1 MALCLILALS
11 LLDAG
16 QADEIDRIRE
26 KAEELASKVRSA
38 WYETLGVGKDPEIER
53 AHKDYAYLL
62 GKKKISQMQE
72 LVEKAGN
79 PAERSLREKSLRFL
93 QDRTVWSRVAPTL
106 DNYLE
111 YDGTANIQADKE
123 KIYLRRFWQQLAQT
137 PDRNQRRILY
147 LAAGELVTNAN
158 VYLLNIE
165 IDLHSA
171 SEDLGLGNYYHFLAE
186 TEGWN
191 LDEMESLAQQILEET
206 QDEYEPLLEKMCM
219 SALDQELRRVR
230 AYDVPILLSKTKFD
244 DAFSEDKIEEL
255 AEKTLKD
262 IGIDLGDQR
271 YLRFDFKD
279 REGKDPDA
287 HCFPVDNDRNTRI
300 TMIAD
305 GGLDDCRDFLR
316 CLGESQFYYNIDSS
330 LPFEQRFLGNPI
342 VPMVFG
348 ELMTHLLEESA
359 WLQKRC
365 SNISQDQHAEFAE
378 TLRFLKLYDL
388 REAAGRYLFQR
399 KIQEDTGVSGKE
411 YREQMEAATLIPQT
425 GNEEAF
431 YLMSNDRFLSGGKLV
446 AAVMEPHLRKKLV
459 ESFGEDWYHNK
470 KVGGYL
476 RNIAS
481 RGFSRTPEDWAA
493 EWGVTGMDPV
503 LLLAELGGAV
513 ESGEAG
519 N

>member
-1 MALCLILALS
+1 
-11 LLDAG
+11 
-16 QADEIDRIRE
+16 
-26 KAEELASKVRSA
+26 V
-38 WYETLGVGKDPEIER
+38 
-53 AHKDYAYLL
+53 
-62 GKKKISQMQE
+62 
-72 LVEKAGN
+72 
-79 PAERSLREKSLRFL
+79 
-93 QDRTVWSRVAPTL
+93 
-106 DNYLE
+106 DNFLE
-111 YDGTANIQADKE
+111 YDGTANIQAGDQ

-165 IDLHSA
+165 IDLHKA
-171 SEDLGLGNYYHFLAE
+171 SEELGLGNYYHFLAE

-191 LDEMESLAQQILEET
+191 LDEMESLAQQILDET
-206 QDEYEPLLEKMCM
+206 QDEYEPLLEKM
-219 SALDQELRRVR
+219 SKNALDQELRRVR
-230 AYDVPILLSKTKFD
+230 AYDVPILLSTTKFD
-244 DAFSEDKIEEL
+244 DAFTV
-255 AEKTLKD
+255 EKLEGLGGKALGDMGIKLK
-262 IGIDLGDQR
+262 DQR
-271 YLRFDFKD
+271 YLRFDLKD

-287 HCFPVDNDRNTRI
+287 HCFPIDNDRNTRI

-316 CLGESQFYYNIDSS
+316 CLGEAEFYYNIDSS

-348 ELMTHLLEESA
+348 ELMAHLLEEPV

-365 SNISQDQHAEFAE
+365 SDISQDQHAEFAE

-399 KIQEDTGVSGKE
+399 KIQEDTKVSGKE
-411 YREQMEAATLIPQT
+411 YKEQMEAATLIPQT

-446 AAVMEPHLRKKLV
+446 AAVMETHLRKKMV
-459 ESFGEDWYHNK
+459 ENFGENWFHNK

-476 RNIAS
+476 RDIAS
-481 RGFSRTPEDWAA
+481 RGFSRAPEDWAG

-503 LLLAELGGAV
+503 LLLAELGGEA